1 MNRCVLAVAAFA
13 SLVLVSACGG
23 GGGTDAP
30 PSRPPSA
37 AQGLWTGISTA
48 GRTLTGLVFG
58 DGTYYIFYSP
68 ANVPAGVAG
77 VVQGSSAT
85 ATATAVWSSTDGVD
99 FNLETPSVQ
108 SATVSAGFVTKQSF
122 SGTITFAS
130 GAKPTFTTAYD
141 IAYEVAPTLTALAG
155 SYTGQ
160 VGLSTDAA
168 GVQPAT
174 VVMAASGA
182 VSGTTRTTS
191 TNTSA
196 CSFSGTA
203 TPRTDG
209 NAYDVA
215 LLFSGVS
222 CTVSTQRF
230 AGIAYFNAATKKLL
244 VAAPNADRTDGVLF
258 LGTKP

>member
-1 MNRCVLAVAAFA
+1 MNRCVLAVAMFA
-13 SLVLVSACGG
+13 SLVLVSACG

-37 AQGLWTGISTA
+37 AQGLWTGLTTS

-68 ANVPAGVAG
+68 VNVPAGVAG
-77 VVQGSSAT
+77 VVQGSSGT
-85 ATATAVWSSTDGVD
+85 ATAAAIWSSTDGVD

-108 SATVSAGFVTKQSF
+108 SATVSAGFVAKQSF

-141 IAYEVAPTLTALAG
+141 ITYEVAPTLTALAG

-160 VGLSTDAA
+160 VGLSTGAA
-168 GVQPAT
+168 GVQTAA
-174 VVMAASGA
+174 VVVAASGA
-182 VSGTTRTTS
+182 VTGTTS
-191 TNTSA
+191 TTTSA
-196 CSFSGTA
+196 CSLSGTA
-203 TPRTDG
+203 TPRTNG

-215 LLFSGVS
+215 LVFSGAS

-230 AGIAYFNAATKKLL
+230 AGIAYFNAATKKLY